1 MNIKQIIQ
9 NVSDTVRR
17 KHGKKHQKEEE
28 PESLDDLE
36 GAEEELSPEQ
46 EAEMEVGT
54 PEGEKDMLKGDHGKI
69 FGVSRPVVIGVVVF
83 FFVVFA
89 LAFIFASSKDSGG
102 TPAKQKNQ
110 TSQIADNVHDGRNG
124 ELSDDYGAL
133 NRANEKKK
141 KGVNGNTP
149 SQEGN
154 TVQARRTTAASV
166 PASSTVSSSP
176 QVSQVPRASVV
187 VPSPASLPAPMPS
200 NARSYSLPSEAEPAE
215 EPKQAPQSKIATI
228 EKDVKDTL
236 HSAIAF
242 FGGGDSGS
250 NSSSGDASPASQSAT
265 ASSSAGSSADDDGTS
280 YTAYSDTTLTAGT
293 LIPVILLTGINSDA
307 PGGVAVQVVGDVYDA
322 SGTNLLIPAGSKI
335 LGQTSSISADSGR
348 VGLTFNTLVMP
359 DGGSWDIG
367 DTLTAVDG
375 MGYSGI
381 QGTVH
386 KHTGS
391 NFMRGV
397 FNSALSAL
405 STINVDR
412 VTLDGSALV
421 GMKDMQNPTTTVDPG
436 YQFQVYVTK
445 NIAF

>member
-1 MNIKQIIQ
+1 M
-9 NVSDTVRR
+9 
-17 KHGKKHQKEEE
+17 
-28 PESLDDLE
+28 
-36 GAEEELSPEQ
+36 
-46 EAEMEVGT
+46 
-54 PEGEKDMLKGDHGKI
+54 
-69 FGVSRPVVIGVVVF
+69 
-83 FFVVFA
+83 
-89 LAFIFASSKDSGG
+89 
-102 TPAKQKNQ
+102 
-110 TSQIADNVHDGRNG
+110 
-124 ELSDDYGAL
+124 
-133 NRANEKKK
+133 
-141 KGVNGNTP
+141 
-149 SQEGN
+149 
-154 TVQARRTTAASV
+154 QARRTTAASV

-200 NARSYSLPSEAEPAE
+200 YARSYSLPSEAEPAE

-265 ASSSAGSSADDDGTS
+265 ASSSAGSSADDGGTS

-367 DTLTAVDG
+367 NTLTAVDG